1 MKLSLILILC
11 SALQSTCM
19 PPMHTGLMYND
30 WNDCMTAGYQQ
41 SLEFLESSGSEQVNK
56 AQLYVKFVCLET
68 TIEEDT

>member
-11 SALQSTCM
+11 SALHSTCM
-19 PPMHTGLMYND
+19 PPMHMGLMYSD

-41 SLEFLESSGSEQVNK
+41 SLEFLQSSGPEQVND

>member
-11 SALQSTCM
+11 SALHSTCI
-19 PPMHTGLMYND
+19 PPMHTGLMYDN
-30 WNDCMTAGYQQ
+30 WNDCMVSGYQQ
-41 SLEFLESSGSEQVNK
+41 SLEFLQSSGPEQVND

>member
-11 SALQSTCM
+11 SALHSTCM
-19 PPMHTGLMYND
+19 LPMHTGLMYDN
-30 WNDCMTAGYQQ
+30 WNDCMVSGYQQ
-41 SLEFLESSGSEQVNK
+41 SLEFLQSSGPEQVND